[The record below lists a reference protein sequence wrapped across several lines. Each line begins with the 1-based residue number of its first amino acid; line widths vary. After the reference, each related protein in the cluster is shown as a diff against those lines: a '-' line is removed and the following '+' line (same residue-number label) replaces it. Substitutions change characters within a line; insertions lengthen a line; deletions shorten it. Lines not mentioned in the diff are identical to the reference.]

1 MSQDEDDGGEDQ
13 LQQQDE
19 DTAEESDVAI
29 AIKLFHGIVCRDVR

>member
-1 MSQDEDDGGEDQ
+1 MCQDEDDGGENQ

-29 AIKLFHGIVCRDVR
+29 AIKLFHGYRCTDVR